1 MFPGDVL
8 EQKWPSMAGAV
19 RADPTGGTVGARGNL
34 MNMQEQGGHDHQRLT
49 YSRIE
54 LLDER
59 NGGRMMEF
67 DGGMVLGAPVTGGRG
82 ILDSRLCGGWSS
94 GLRGWEGS

>member
-1 MFPGDVL
+1 MYLSKSG
-8 EQKWPSMAGAV
+8 
-19 RADPTGGTVGARGNL
+19 RAWQAACGRTQPAARSGNARGNL

-82 ILDSRLCGGWSS
+82 ILDSRRLS
-94 GLRGWEGS
+94 